1 MLQTVVLFNDLIN
14 MHCFTIFYQ
23 FVSLFITFLT
33 LHHSNT
39 FFLFM
44 ILFSS
49 FVNFVKSS
57 RLISLSINVSDI
69 MFSILLNL
77 NLADK
82 TILLCFSFFFLSVE
96 VFLAI
101 LLLIENIMLRRALD
115 VPITVPNKAIE
126 TPPLV
131 ANKAN

>member
-23 FVSLFITFLT
+23 FVSFFITFLT